1 VVPRAVTW
9 LATEA
14 GLEIVMGEVSALPTW
29 RQLIHF
35 SVRGALDLCIL
46 PLIGLQMWLRWVWAR
61 SLP

>member
-14 GLEIVMGEVSALPTW
+14 GLEI
-29 RQLIHF
+29 